1 MVDAE
6 GNREAGLAFLAH
18 LVVGDEGLVA
28 ARLTQDL
35 HATHAT
41 VLSNDGML

>member
-1 MVDAE
+1 LLVLWFDAE

-28 ARLTQDL
+28 DRLTWDL
-35 HATHAT
+35 HPTHAD
-41 VLSNDGML
+41 VLNE